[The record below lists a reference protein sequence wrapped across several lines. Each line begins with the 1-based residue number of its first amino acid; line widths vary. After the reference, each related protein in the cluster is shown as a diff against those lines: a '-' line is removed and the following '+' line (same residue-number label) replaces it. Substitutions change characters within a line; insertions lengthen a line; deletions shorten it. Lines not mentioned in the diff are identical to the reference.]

1 MFGTVPDL
9 KEQYRAER
17 DLLDALQGILE
28 SPDVFAATEIVR
40 DLVASFGGELLS
52 LKFSDI
58 SGERPLVR
66 PYSAYPDIV
75 RQISIAMQPTGG
87 CPFCK
92 ESKKRLKP
100 FGPSSVDRKLYG
112 ELNDRIFFRELDRLG
127 FGEILVLPVVI
138 GKGIAITT
146 IGLPM
151 ATMDSPSDQ
160 VIKGAFPH
168 IVAAFVSKFPTV
180 TTLFEERR
188 LSDTERKVVKA
199 LSTGK
204 DMHCVCRELQLS
216 AFTVNTLLASSLKKL
231 DANNLVELGVKA
243 ENSGELCDCFTG

>member
-9 KEQYRAER
+9 KEQYRAGR

-28 SPDVFAATEIVR
+28 SHDVFAATEIVR
-40 DLVASFGGELLS
+40 HLVAKFGGQLLS

-58 SGERPLVR
+58 SGERPIVR
-66 PYSAYPDIV
+66 PYSAYPEIV

-87 CPFCK
+87 CPFSK

-100 FGPSSVDRKLYG
+100 FSLSSIDRKLYG
-112 ELNDRIFFRELDRLG
+112 ELNDRIFFREVDRLD

-146 IGLPM
+146 IGLPI
-151 ATMDSPSDQ
+151 AAIHSHSDH

-168 IVAAFVSKFPTV
+168 IVAAFVSKFPLV
-180 TTLFEERR
+180 TRLFEERR
-188 LSDTERKVVKA
+188 LSGTERKVVKA

-204 DMHCVCRELQLS
+204 TISGVCEELRLS
-216 AFTVNTLLASSLKKL
+216 SIAVKAILASASKKL
-231 DANNLVELGVKA
+231 DASNLIELGVKA
-243 ENSGELCDCFTG
+243 ENGGELYD